1 MRTST
6 TLLAAVLLLGA
17 AATASAQGDPWL
29 TQQLEPVYHA
39 PPADVEVL
47 QLENGLQVV
56 LLPDPAQPMVGIY
69 TQVKVGSAW
78 EDFAT
83 SGMTHMLEHLLFN
96 GTEKYTQEELYAK
109 ADLAGAYNNAHTTDF
124 YTDFMMVLPAGEL
137 ETGLDLQSQMLF
149 HSLIPEEKFPKEQ
162 GIVLGELAQ
171 ARDRGGRFARRTVRE
186 VLFGGTSLELPTLGT
201 AATIASL
208 DRDAVAAFYERWYVP
223 NNMIL
228 TLAGRFDRDQAVALL
243 EDYHGAVPPRPLPA
257 VDLQTA
263 PHLEATRTVVRRGG
277 GRRVLN
283 LAFEAPTYG
292 MQDRVAFGVA
302 LQLLTAEGTGIL
314 TRALADLPVDERP
327 EVSSWWQAAP
337 GFGRLVLELDLPADA
352 DPAIF
357 YRLIQDAV
365 IGALELGVQQED
377 LQEVVAMARTATLK
391 EREQLRMTGIY
402 ISEPLVLG
410 GPDAL
415 LGYLEELAAVEPAD
429 VERVLRTWLVDRP
442 CVALLIEPAATPEVD
457 PQDPAASPGAVQ
469 RSVLE
474 DGAVLVSETSRGS
487 ELMAVHVTVEH
498 RALLDQ
504 RYARPGA
511 LNLVHRLLD
520 YGISGCDDTCLAR
533 RLRSLGAQ
541 VKWTDDPRFPMDD
554 YYTNGR
560 FSFVRVECPAENGP
574 ELLAL
579 LAEVARFSTFTGD
592 DLAREREEQLT
603 LLQRRE
609 GTASWQAGRLLAE
622 GLYGDHPL
630 ALPPEGTVETVSAV
644 TYDELRSLYRR
655 AFQPQNL
662 ILGVVSPYAHE
673 ELVGMM
679 PDLAPGGEPLPEMP
693 PLAPTVAPV
702 RRTASVGGPMG
713 AVRLG
718 AIREVDPADE
728 AALELLIAVLSDRLV
743 MDLREGRGL
752 SYSVGASIRLQ
763 GDHAV
768 FGAWLNPPAPRLQE
782 GEQALAAALRGFD
795 ATTITEQELATA
807 RAARQGRL
815 MMRRLDSISRAYY
828 LSLAELEGDV
838 ADYLQEIPAYD
849 QVTLADVQRVAAF
862 FSELP
867 LVTVVVD

>member
-1 MRTST
+1 MRTIT
-6 TLLAAVLLLGA
+6 TLLATALLLGA
-17 AATASAQGDPWL
+17 AAASAQGDPWL

-96 GTEKYTQEELYAK
+96 GTEKYTQEELYAR

-124 YTDFMMVLPAGEL
+124 YTDFMMVLPAAEL

-149 HSLIPEEKFPKEQ
+149 HSLIPEDKFPKEQ

-171 ARDRGGRFARRTVRE
+171 ARDRGGMFAQRTVRE
-186 VLFGGTSLELPTLGT
+186 VLFGGTSLALPTLGT

-208 DRDAVAAFYERWYVP
+208 ERDAVAAFYERWYVP

-243 EDYHGAVPPRPLPA
+243 EEYYGSVPPRPLPA
-257 VDLQTA
+257 VDLRTA

-314 TRALADLPVDERP
+314 TRALADLPADERP
-327 EVSSWWQAAP
+327 ELSSWWQAAP
-337 GFGRLVLELDLPADA
+337 GFGRLVLELDLPAGA

-365 IGALELGVQQED
+365 IGALELGIQQED

-415 LGYLEELAAVEPAD
+415 LGYLEELTAVEPAD
-429 VERVLRTWLVDRP
+429 TERVLRTWLVDRP
-442 CVALLIEPAATPEVD
+442 CVALLIEPAAVPEVD

-474 DGAVLVSETSRGS
+474 DGAVLVSQTSPGS
-487 ELMAVHVTVEH
+487 ELMAVHVLVKN
-498 RALLDQ
+498 RALLDG

-520 YGISGCDDTCLAR
+520 YGISGCDETCLAR

-560 FSFVRVECPAENGP
+560 FSFVRVECPAENGR

-579 LAEVARFSTFTGD
+579 LAELAQFSTFTGD

-609 GTASWQAGRLLAE
+609 GTASWQASRLLAE

-630 ALPPEGTVETVSAV
+630 ALPAEGTVETVSAA
-644 TYDELRSLYRR
+644 TYDELRSLYRK

-662 ILGVVSPYAHE
+662 ILGVVSPYGHE
-673 ELVGMM
+673 ELVAMM
-679 PDLAPGGEPLPEMP
+679 PDLASGGDPLPEMP
-693 PLAPTVAPV
+693 PLVATAAPE
-702 RRTASVGGPMG
+702 RLTASVGGPMG

-718 AIREVDPADE
+718 AIRAVDPADE
-728 AALELLIAVLSDRLV
+728 AALELLVAVLSDRLV
-743 MDLREGRGL
+743 MDLRETRGL

-763 GDHAV
+763 DDHAV
-768 FGAWLNPPAPRLQE
+768 FGAWLNPPAPRLAE

-795 ATTITEQELATA
+795 ATTITQEELDTA

-828 LSLAELEGDV
+828 LSLAELEGSV
-838 ADYLQEIPAYD
+838 GDYLQEIPAYD